1 MEEDM
6 KYEMRI
12 PAGVTRQIMANV
24 MDKFDVEAKQTD
36 YGPVL
41 CADKKTLEDVRDFIV
56 KALNERIREL
66 EKRD

>member
-12 PAGVTRQIMANV
+12 PAGVTPQIMANV
-24 MDKFDVEAKQTD
+24 MEKFDVEVKQTD

-41 CADKKTLEDVRDFIV
+41 YADKKTLENARDFIV
-56 KALNERIREL
+56 KALNDRIREL
-66 EKRD
+66 ENKD